1 MEGLVSKLTV
11 CVYDTS
17 TGVWTN
23 VSEVDATRRCEGVR
37 NVAENVA
44 GRTDATTE
52 ERYAQLVNLHHMTQA
67 HWPRN
72 WDRYRHEAHKEFLK
86 LCVKHATSIM
96 TTETDPSMIVVKY
109 RDVEKSAARVMD
121 TRVGSCAFTLVTSIC
136 QGRCFE
142 LLKNKHL

>member
-1 MEGLVSKLTV
+1 MEGLVAKLTV
-11 CVYDTS
+11 AVYDVP

-23 VSEVDATRRCEGVR
+23 VSEVESTKRCESVR

-44 GRTDATTE
+44 DTTDATTE

-72 WDRYRHEAHKEFLK
+72 WNCFRHEAHKDFLK
-86 LCVKHATSIM
+86 LCVQHATSIM
-96 TTETDPSMIVVKY
+96 TETDPSMIVVKY
-109 RDVEKSAARVMD
+109 RDAEKKAGSLMD
-121 TRVGSCAFTLVTSIC
+121 TRVGSCAFTLFANIC
-136 QGRCFE
+136 QVRCFE